1 MRSKA
6 RSAKRAGR
14 QANRSAAAEIRRLDA
29 VRYRAGRLRPPM
41 WEVAMS
47 TLTRK
52 DVTEMFGEL
61 EDVVIAKVIATGA
74 TREELAEAH
83 AWLANDERV
92 MNAGC
97 SLPSGRAARLV
108 DIIAAINEEE
118 QEEAAPHG

>member
-1 MRSKA
+1 
-6 RSAKRAGR
+6 
-14 QANRSAAAEIRRLDA
+14 
-29 VRYRAGRLRPPM
+29 
-41 WEVAMS
+41 MS
-47 TLTRK
+47 TLMRK

-83 AWLANDERV
+83 AWLANDEPL
-92 MNAGC
+92 MNAGR
-97 SLPSGRAARLV
+97 SLPSGRGARLV

>member
-1 MRSKA
+1 
-6 RSAKRAGR
+6 
-14 QANRSAAAEIRRLDA
+14 
-29 VRYRAGRLRPPM
+29 
-41 WEVAMS
+41 MS

-83 AWLANDERV
+83 AWLANDEPL
-92 MNAGC
+92 MNTGR